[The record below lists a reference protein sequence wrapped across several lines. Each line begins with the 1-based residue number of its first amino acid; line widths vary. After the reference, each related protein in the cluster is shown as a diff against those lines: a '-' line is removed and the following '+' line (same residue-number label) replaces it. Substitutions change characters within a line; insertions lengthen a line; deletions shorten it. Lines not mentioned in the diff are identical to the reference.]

1 MSTLEDLPA
10 GWTVWNE
17 EPDGRCILAYRPDV
31 FDSEQFPAPCLPTLY
46 VTRGRR
52 NHRRPGVSREDAT
65 TGAWYAT
72 LYFEPDVQLQE
83 TNRFD
88 TREAAITGAVELAGR
103 FADGEIDPRD
113 VYQVPREEYFEKL
126 DELTGRA
133 PE

>member
-31 FDSEQFPAPCLPTLY
+31 FDSEQFPAACLPTLY
-46 VTRGRR
+46 LTRGRR

-65 TGAWYAT
+65 TGDWYVT
-72 LYFEPDVQLQE
+72 LYFEPDVELQE
-83 TNRFD
+83 TNRFA
-88 TREAAITGAVELAGR
+88 TREDGIEGAVELARR

-113 VYQVPREEYFEKL
+113 VYQVPREDYFAKL
-126 DELTGRA
+126 DELTGR
-133 PE
+133 PSN